1 MSVLATIEPTEL
13 QVDPGAE
20 ASLLVR
26 VRNRG
31 TIVDRFDIA
40 VVGPTAGWASVDPPS
55 LRLFPDKEGEA
66 RVTFRPPRAPTP
78 TADTYPFGVAVRA
91 ASDANASTV
100 EEGHVAVAPFVQ
112 LTTEIVP
119 QTSRGSRSGTHDVT
133 VHNVGNA
140 VAQVA
145 VKASDPD
152 RLLTFDVV
160 PERAGLKPDGATTI
174 RIRVKPKETFFF
186 GAAKRIPF
194 SAQVDE
200 PTAGSYQIPASIE
213 QHAIIPGW
221 VKPAAALAVA
231 AVVALAFLPKLLFPA
246 PVASV
251 GPSAVTLAT
260 AVPTVLATPA
270 PLTAPPTAGP
280 TPSPVVNGN
289 PTAIV
294 VAGDQ
299 TAIDSGSGL
308 TLTCASDQPCR
319 TEMRQLLLLMLTN
332 LQGKADGGNLLDF
345 SSTPAGTLPL
355 LVEWKNAIYQYSA
368 AAGNGETNKVRLDL
382 APILAGYP
390 GYALVFDSASNQTK
404 KFVLPSADGKILFD
418 KLYTMPALPTP
429 VPVTPGGGFDF
440 TNIRTLTDR
449 AWVFDVQLVKPRP

>member
-20 ASLLVR
+20 ASLVVR

-40 VVGPTAGWASVDPPS
+40 VVGPTTGWASVDPPS

-66 RVTFRPPRAPTP
+66 RVTFRPLRAPSP
-78 TADTYPFGVAVRA
+78 ASDTYPFGVAVRA

-133 VHNVGNA
+133 VHNVGNS
-140 VAQVA
+140 VAQIA

-152 RLLTFDVV
+152 RLLAFEVS
-160 PERAGLKPDGATTI
+160 PERAGLKPDGTATI
-174 RIRVKPKETFFF
+174 RTRVKPKETFFF
-186 GAAKRIPF
+186 GAAKRVPF
-194 SAQVDE
+194 SVQVDE
-200 PTAGSYQIPASIE
+200 PTAGSYQIPATIE

-221 VKPAAALAVA
+221 VKPVAALAVA
-231 AVVALAFLPKLLFPA
+231 AVVALLVLPKMLFPA
-246 PVASV
+246 PVASL
-251 GPSAVTLAT
+251 GPSAVVLAT
-260 AVPTVLATPA
+260 TSPTVLATPA

-289 PTAIV
+289 PADII

-299 TAIDSGSGL
+299 TTISSGL
-308 TLTCASDQPCR
+308 ILTCVVGQPCR
-319 TEMRQLLLLMLTN
+319 NEMQQLLLLMLTN

-345 SSTPAGTLPL
+345 NSTPAGTLPL

-390 GYALVFDSASNQTK
+390 GYALVFDSATKQTK

-418 KLYTMPALPTP
+418 KLYTMPAVPTP

-440 TNIRTLTDR
+440 TNIRVLTDR
-449 AWVFDVQLVKPRP
+449 AWVFDTQLVKPGP